1 MLVNQDV
8 AARFLAAYKE
18 LMQALNQGVE
28 PENMEQYAKL
38 REMIYFYR
46 NNHTQVYE
54 DALIHEWLNTIKNE
68 VFGEFIYLKKYQKGY
83 VLQEMTTGTFYQVK
97 GLTTNLEDSLPE
109 FMIVKTALLPFEG
122 EWLCDGLLIHKT
134 ELSKEDA
141 RAARDAYAEA
151 KKQKQV
157 IA

>member
-46 NNHTQVYE
+46 NNHPQVYE
-54 DALIHEWLNTIKNE
+54 DALIPEWLNTIKNA

-109 FMIVKTALLPFEG
+109 FMIVKTALLPFED

>member
-1 MLVNQDV
+1 MLVEKELAD
-8 AARFLAAYKE
+8 RFLAAYKE

-38 REMIYFYR
+38 REAIYFYR
-46 NNHTQVYE
+46 NNHPEVYE
-54 DALIHEWLNTIKNE
+54 NALVPHWLDTIKKA
-68 VFGEFIYLKKYQKGY
+68 VFGDFIYLKKYQKGY
-83 VLQEMTTGTFYQVK
+83 VLQEMTTGVFYQVK

-109 FMIVKTALLPFEG
+109 FMIVRTAILPFEG
-122 EWLCDGLLIHKT
+122 EWLCDGLLIHKVP
-134 ELSKEDA
+134 LSKEDA

-157 IA
+157 VG